1 MRQDTVSTFLEGKDA
16 RHVYDWMRLRD
27 RLTRV
32 TSRCHP
38 CITPRNDDSGLLQ
51 CVNVNLDHLE
61 KDHIRWWNVPLL
73 HAVMQGR
80 GVCDK
85 ERFRPYFMPVL
96 QTLLDLIA
104 KEHVASKS
112 ARAQ

>member
-1 MRQDTVSTFLEGKDA
+1 
-16 RHVYDWMRLRD
+16 
-27 RLTRV
+27 
-32 TSRCHP
+32 
-38 CITPRNDDSGLLQ
+38 LLQ